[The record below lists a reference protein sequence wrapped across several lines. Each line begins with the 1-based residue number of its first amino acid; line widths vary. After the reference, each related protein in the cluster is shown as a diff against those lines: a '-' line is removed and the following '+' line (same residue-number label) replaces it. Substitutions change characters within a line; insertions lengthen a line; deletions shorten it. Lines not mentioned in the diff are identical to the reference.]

1 MAAPVLLGLNL
12 DLGQKRLGLKI
23 RSSFIYKRI
32 PKFTDKIYAAKII
45 SPRSC
50 LQAIYSRLL
59 SNGFCSNFKRCWV
72 KNENIGNILQA
83 QVSLS
88 HETQRRPNNR
98 IRSISC
104 FYSPNIIKS
113 NE

>member
-59 SNGFCSNFKRCWV
+59 SNGFVRTSKDAGL
-72 KNENIGNILQA
+72 KMKIL
-83 QVSLS
+83 
-88 HETQRRPNNR
+88 E
-98 IRSISC
+98 I
-104 FYSPNIIKS
+104 FYRHKYLYHTRHKGGLTTES
-113 NE
+113 EAFHVFTLQT